1 MVNNYRPLPEDQLKV
16 ARDASEKLSPIANG
30 DDKRK
35 YYIYEAKGEEPI
47 ELPAGAVALLSDTL
61 MMMAHGH
68 GITLFPRIAEVTT
81 MEAADIL
88 KVSRPYVIKLLDA
101 DEIPYRKVGRHRRI
115 RLDDLLNYKEDID
128 QRREAILDQMVAEAQ
143 ELGLYD

>member
-1 MVNNYRPLPEDQLKV
+1 MVKDYRPLPEDQRKT
-16 ARDASEKLSPIANG
+16 ARDASGKLSPIASG

-47 ELPAGAVALLSDTL
+47 ELPAGAVALLSDML
-61 MMMAHGH
+61 MMMARGH
-68 GITLFPRIAEVTT
+68 GVTLFPRIAEVTT

-88 KVSRPYVIKLLDA
+88 NVSRPFVIKLLDA
-101 DEIPYRKVGRHRRI
+101 DEIPFRKVGRHRRI
-115 RLDDLLNYKEDID
+115 RLEDLLEYKENID